1 MAVRIQ
7 LNNGCFFDVERA
19 TFNGKIIS
27 PEGVDCGG
35 NSTFHFTESEMIK
48 LNAIVPLQSL
58 YSGLFPKVEEPVV
71 EEIPNEEI
79 G

>member
-58 YSGLFPKVEEPVV
+58 YSGLFPKEEPRL
-71 EEIPNEEI
+71 EEQLTNEE
-79 G
+79 